1 MSEITV
7 GASASI
13 AALTREFET
22 IAHNLAN
29 VSTVGYKRKSNAFS
43 VSLDPQESY
52 SPGATDLESLYDFS
66 QGPMVETG
74 RPLDFAL
81 YGKGF
86 FKVETP
92 EGPLYTRNGMFSRNQ
107 NGQIVDSVGRLVAGQ
122 SGPITIPDNIANS
135 QLYVSSDGTIRAG
148 NTVIGKLE
156 LVDFADDEGKLVPTG
171 DSAYRMPDASIEP
184 LKAERVVVKQ
194 KFQEA
199 SNVKII
205 EELVDM
211 IFVNRLYQANMKSIT
226 AEQEATGSLMGVA
239 MGL

>member
-1 MSEITV
+1 MSELTI

-43 VSLDPQESY
+43 ISLDPQESY
-52 SPGATDLESLYDFS
+52 SPGTVDLDSLFDFS
-66 QGPMVETG
+66 QGQMVETG

-81 YGKGF
+81 HGKGF
-86 FKVETP
+86 FTIETP
-92 EGPLYTRNGMFSRNQ
+92 EGPLYTRNGMFSKDP
-107 NGQIVDSVGRLVAGQ
+107 NGQIVDSVGRIVAGQ
-122 SGPITIPDNIANS
+122 SGPITIPNNIPDS
-135 QLYVSSDGTIRAG
+135 QLYVSSDGTISAG
-148 NTVIGKLE
+148 GIPIGKFM
-156 LVDFADDEGKLVPTG
+156 LVDFGDNESKLVPTG
-171 DSAYRMPDASIEP
+171 DSSYRMPDASIEP
-184 LKAERVVVKQ
+184 VEAERLVVKQ

-211 IFVNRLYQANMKSIT
+211 IFVTRLYEANMKSIT
-226 AEQEATGSLMGVA
+226 AQQEAFGSLMSVA